1 MLTVYADQLP
11 TLIGTYLRKTCL
23 KNFHIGDTVEISE
36 ISPYVKDEDLINLY
50 SLYGL
55 DKNINKFLAKILV
68 QHPSY
73 DQLLKDHNDVAE
85 IISLI
90 ATDDVFS
97 KEHEDRCYHEEGSLY
112 QVILSQSYDDIITYC
127 EVFDDAIHKTF
138 PKYQDRQLIIDELY
152 RMIREDLNTYLQSY
166 LHRCR

>member
-11 TLIGTYLRKTCL
+11 TLVGTYLRKTCL
-23 KNFHIGDTVEISE
+23 KNFHVGDTVEISE
-36 ISPYVKDEDLINLY
+36 VSPYVKDEDLVKLY

-55 DKNINKFLAKILV
+55 DKTINKLLAKILV

-73 DQLLKDHNDVAE
+73 DHLLKSHNDVAE
-85 IISLI
+85 LISLI
-90 ATDDVFS
+90 STDGLFS
-97 KEHEDRCYHEEGSLY
+97 KAHEDRRYHVDGSIY
-112 QVILSQSYDDIITYC
+112 QVVLSQSYDDIITYS
-127 EVFDDAIHKTF
+127 EVFDSSIKHTF
-138 PKYQDRQLIIDELY
+138 PEYQDRQPIIDELY